1 MHEELNYEEH
11 EQNIMEYEQKYN
23 LEFPRRDSYTYLYI
37 ENIEDYEYTNSIAY
51 EMVRRNEEFKE
62 LTKIPYITK
71 TPNWKIKILEL
82 GLNPK
87 INIFPTCPALS
98 INFNNEQQRFFY
110 ESWLSHTVDD
120 IKDGLEKLIEYYFS
134 KNKIFLLKNKNESNN
149 PEDYVKINNIPL
161 SDILGS
167 PSDYYIPCSLT
178 KAFIKIDTK
187 DMVRM
192 QQICNEIPL
201 RILEKDFLNS
211 IKFTDTKYKYT
222 QLMPWYSRP
231 EITFPYSDIVNIPV
245 NLNLENGE
253 IIAYI
258 LKAKEEYKKRNLT
271 IKYPLALIGNEYEES
286 IPIKSAKEFPTE
298 KDKRKR
304 AVADAFY
311 VYDLMKTI
319 DPYFKKK
326 TKMIRDER
334 DKKVQEINNNYKHIK
349 NAKKERDEESKEC
362 KESYSMQIK
371 QYSKDELKLI
381 ISVVANLSLHKVERY
396 ANYMQECIDN
406 KKYIE
411 LITAKTTS

>member
-1 MHEELNYEEH
+1 M
-11 EQNIMEYEQKYN
+11 
-23 LEFPRRDSYTYLYI
+23 
-37 ENIEDYEYTNSIAY
+37 
-51 EMVRRNEEFKE
+51 
-62 LTKIPYITK
+62 
-71 TPNWKIKILEL
+71 KIKIIKL

-87 INIFPTCPALS
+87 INIFPTCPAPS
-98 INFNNEQQRFFY
+98 IDDFNNEQQRFFY

-120 IKDGLEKLIEYYFS
+120 IKNGLEKLIEYYFS
-134 KNKIFLLKNKNESNN
+134 KDKIFLSETKNGSNN
-149 PEDYVKINNIPL
+149 FEDYVKINNIPL
-161 SDILGS
+161 SDILES
-167 PSDYYIPCSLT
+167 PSDYYIPCLLT
-178 KAFIKIDTK
+178 NDFIKIDTK

-231 EITFPYSDIVNIPV
+231 EIAFPYSDIVNIPV
-245 NLNLENGE
+245 NLNLEDGE

-271 IKYPLALIGNEYEES
+271 IKHPLELIGNEYEES
-286 IPIKSAKEFPTE
+286 TPIKSEKEFPTE
-298 KDKRKR
+298 KDKRKK

-319 DPYFKKK
+319 DPYFKEK

-334 DKKVQEINNNYKHIK
+334 DKKVQEIKNNYKHIK
-349 NAKKERDEESKEC
+349 NAKKERDEETKEC
-362 KESYSMQIK
+362 KVSYSMQIK

-381 ISVVANLSLHKVERY
+381 ISVVAKLSSHKAERY
-396 ANYMQECIDN
+396 FKYMQEYIDN